1 MVRCTPSG
9 DGGFRSERVRGPGN
23 FLQTIL
29 SVHNYYQQPGG
40 EDEVFA
46 SEARLLEQN
55 GHTVIR
61 YVDHNAR
68 VGGGGLGTAR
78 DAVWSQKSF
87 RSLRSAAK
95 VGPDVAHFHNT
106 FPLIS
111 PSAYYAMRQMGVP
124 VVQTLHNY
132 RLLCPAATFLRSG
145 SVCEACLESRSWLPA
160 IRHRCYRDSRSATT
174 ALAAM
179 LTIHRTAGTWQ
190 RMVNAYIALSDFA
203 RKKFIEGGL
212 PPERI
217 MVKPNF
223 LGSDPGRGE
232 GEGGYALFVGRL
244 SEEKGVRL
252 LAQAW
257 RRLSG
262 IPLKVAGQ
270 GPLDTLEWPAE
281 VTVLGQQPRERI
293 FSLMRAARVL
303 VFPSICYECSP
314 MTIIE
319 AFACGLPVI
328 GSNLGSVPEYV
339 SHRRTG
345 FLFQSGDAEDL
356 AQNVRCAFENPGSL
370 SAMRF
375 AARGEYELKYTP
387 ERNYRMLMNIYA
399 MALGKTPIES
409 PVYESVA

>member
-1 MVRCTPSG
+1 M
-9 DGGFRSERVRGPGN
+9 
-23 FLQTIL
+23 QTIL
-29 SVHNYYQQPGG
+29 SVHNYYRHPGG
-40 EDEVFA
+40 EDEAFA

-61 YVDHNAR
+61 YADHNTRINDGSLA
-68 VGGGGLGTAR
+68 TAR
-78 DAVWSQKSF
+78 DAVWSAKSF
-87 RSLRSAAK
+87 NGLHLAANA
-95 VGPDVAHFHNT
+95 GPDIAHFHNT

-132 RLLCPAATFLRSG
+132 RLLCPAATFLRKG
-145 SVCEACLESRSWLPA
+145 AVCESCPNSRSWLPA

-174 ALAAM
+174 ALVAM
-179 LTIHRTAGTWQ
+179 LTLHRAAGTWR
-190 RMVNAYIALSDFA
+190 RMVNMYIALSDFA
-203 RKKFIEGGL
+203 RKKFIEGGV
-212 PPERI
+212 PPEQI

-223 LGSDPGRGE
+223 LGFDPNPGE
-232 GEGGYALFVGRL
+232 HAGGYALFVGRL

-257 RRLSG
+257 RSLSG
-262 IPLKVAGQ
+262 IPLIVAGE
-270 GPLDTLEWPAE
+270 GPLDTLEWPTG

-339 SHRRTG
+339 THRRTG
-345 FLFQSGDAEDL
+345 LLFQSGDAEDL
-356 AQNVRCAFENPGSL
+356 AQSVRSTFENPQSL
-370 SAMRF
+370 HAMRF
-375 AARGEYELKYTP
+375 AARREYELKYTP
-387 ERNYRMLMNIYA
+387 ERNYKMLMDIYA
-399 MALGKTPIES
+399 TALGKAHIDG
-409 PVYESVA
+409 PVYEPVF

>member
-1 MVRCTPSG
+1 MEVFVLAC
-9 DGGFRSERVRGPGN
+9 ERPVN
-23 FLQTIL
+23 FVQTIL

-55 GHTVIR
+55 GHRVIR

-68 VGGGGLGTAR
+68 VGVGGLSTAR
-78 DAVWSQKSF
+78 DAVWSRKSF
-87 RSLRSAAK
+87 HRLRSAAE
-95 VGPDVAHFHNT
+95 GEPDVAHFHNT
-106 FPLIS
+106 FPLVS

-132 RLLCPAATFLRSG
+132 RLLCPASTFQRGG
-145 SVCEACLESRSWLPA
+145 SVCEACLESGSWLPA
-160 IRHRCYRDSRSATT
+160 IRHRCYRENRSATT
-174 ALAAM
+174 AVAAM
-179 LTIHRTAGTWQ
+179 LAIHRGARTWQ

-203 RKKFIEGGL
+203 RRKFIEGGL

-217 MVKPNF
+217 TVKPNF
-223 LGSDPGRGE
+223 LSSDPGQGA

-257 RRLSG
+257 EKLPG

-270 GPLDTLEWPAE
+270 GPLDNLRWPAE
-281 VTVLGQQPRERI
+281 VTVLGHQPRERI

-303 VFPSICYECSP
+303 VFPSIWYECSP

-345 FLFQSGDAEDL
+345 LLFKSGDAGDL
-356 AQNVRCAFENPGSL
+356 AHNVQCAFENPESL

-375 AARGEYELKYTP
+375 AARAEYELKYTP
-387 ERNYRMLMNIYA
+387 ERNYRMLMDIYA
-399 MALGKTPIES
+399 MALGKAPIES
-409 PVYESVA
+409 PVCESVA